1 MNNYCNCMTSMIAV
15 QVLFS
20 LYIQKLPIYNIK
32 ISTSLQHTQVL
43 PEHNLITKRF
53 LKIHNAANN
62 SHRIMYTT
70 FFFYTIAVTYQPWY
84 NIHTQ

>member
-1 MNNYCNCMTSMIAV
+1 MNNYCNCMTSMIAI

-20 LYIQKLPIYNIK
+20 LYIQKLPIYNTCIK
-32 ISTSLQHTQVL
+32 IPTSLQHTQVL

-70 FFFYTIAVTYQPWY
+70 FF
-84 NIHTQ
+84 

>member
-1 MNNYCNCMTSMIAV
+1 MTSMIAI

-53 LKIHNAANN
+53 LKIHNAANH
-62 SHRIMYTT
+62 SHN
-70 FFFYTIAVTYQPWY
+70 FFFYTIAVTYQP
-84 NIHTQ
+84 

>member
-1 MNNYCNCMTSMIAV
+1 MTSMIAV

-20 LYIQKLPIYNIK
+20 LYVQKLPIYNIK

-70 FFFYTIAVTYQPWY
+70 FFLYTIAVTYQP
-84 NIHTQ
+84 